1 MSSSV
6 REGTTDLQVKS
17 LGPCDP
23 GIAWGS
29 EDGSEVED
37 QTEWSLNSLVGE
49 EEHRLVFGHEEKM
62 CNPFNLFR
70 LDSTTTSF
78 LTVRSLNIAYANPF
92 LFL

>member
-49 EEHRLVFGHEEKM
+49 EEHRLVFGHEEWK
-62 CNPFNLFR
+62 CVILLICPDLTLLLPLF
-70 LDSTTTSF
+70 
-78 LTVRSLNIAYANPF
+78 
-92 LFL
+92 